1 MKKYLLTLF
10 ALLSLTFFLFSCTN
24 VNDKTTTQEN
34 NSNITNNNST
44 NSDKEINTSSSEE
57 YIEEDIDN
65 KTSECTI
72 VNKNCRIFYYYCSD
86 NCYYYKDTVIPVKDN
101 ALISA
106 LTEELKKEV
115 KSGVSTLPESLYV
128 KSAKIDRDNDSLTVD
143 LSKDYYDNIKN
154 LGSGPECGILDS
166 IMYTYCYNYNVNN
179 FILLIDGKPYS
190 GNHIIL
196 EDGEA
201 FTVNY
206 DNIKEYLNP
215 LE

>member
-72 VNKNCRIFYYYCSD
+72 VNKNCRIFYYHCSD

-106 LTEELKKEV
+106 LTE
-115 KSGVSTLPESLYV
+115 
-128 KSAKIDRDNDSLTVD
+128 
-143 LSKDYYDNIKN
+143 
-154 LGSGPECGILDS
+154 
-166 IMYTYCYNYNVNN
+166 
-179 FILLIDGKPYS
+179 
-190 GNHIIL
+190 
-196 EDGEA
+196 
-201 FTVNY
+201 
-206 DNIKEYLNP
+206 
-215 LE
+215 